1 MYFKLALRNLR
12 KNKLFTTVNIIGLS
26 VGIASVMAL
35 SFSVYQY
42 ITTDRMFKGKE
53 NLYYLKTITP
63 SGESYMQTT
72 YPLLEEIVK
81 TCPEVEAGTHA
92 QNWGNPPWLKY
103 GDKETQEGTNYVE
116 KDFLKVFTFPL
127 TQGNPAT
134 ALNDK
139 FSAVISDKV
148 ARQLFGKEN
157 PLGKTISADDSVQLT
172 ITGVMAPQPNNNT
185 IHSDV
190 LLTAALLK
198 DNKDF
203 VGGANWYNSFAS
215 NFLRLKPGSSIPV
228 FESKLAKIVATNYA
242 PESKKSI
249 IKAVAFSN
257 MKDEAGPLI
266 GVIIKG
272 SVGAAVFILLIIVVN
287 LINLN
292 AATMYTRSKEVGV
305 RQMMGSGKKN
315 IILQFCVENGLLV
328 FFSVVFGTLLFMYA
342 LLPQMNKFTGDRFG
356 ESVLNIKND
365 YRFLLLF
372 ILIGIVITLVAGSL
386 PAWRLTAFKISDV
399 VKGRLGNINSGN
411 RMRNIFI
418 TVQFTLAIIFIG
430 ITLILNRQINYM
442 KSVSIGFNK
451 ENVVVINTDLA
462 FRNPQA
468 ASVHFESLLQQLKD
482 NPNVRAVSTAQT
494 IPTGYWDNYN
504 TYMETASG
512 KEIKFRHAG
521 ADAGYL
527 KTFEVSLVEGRDF
540 DDALTAS
547 EEKSIIINKTAMNA
561 FGWTSAVGK
570 KLVSKGGNET
580 FTVIGVMDDFNYQNT
595 QGAIEPLMHWY
606 NGKQK
611 LGYNNYLSIN
621 AAPAYQKKLLEQ
633 LQHDFAAMP
642 SRRPFK
648 YSYMSDLVNKQYTL
662 LNGIL
667 TTTNFIAFLTIL
679 VASMGMFGL
688 ISLLAKQKVKEI
700 GVRKVLG
707 ASILNIVT
715 MLSRDFLKLV
725 LIASVIALP
734 VAWYAMHNWLNDF
747 AYRIEIKW
755 WMLLLT
761 SVIAIII
768 VIFTVGFQSIKAAL
782 MNPVKS
788 LRSE

>member
-1 MYFKLALRNLR
+1 MYFKLALRNLI

-53 NLYYLKTITP
+53 NMYFLKTITP

-72 YPLLEEIVK
+72 YPLLEEVVK
-81 TCPEVEAGTHA
+81 TCPEIEAGTHT
-92 QNWGNPPWLKY
+92 QSWNNPWLKY
-103 GDKETQEGTNYVE
+103 GDKEAQEGTMYVE
-116 KDFLKVFTFPL
+116 KDFFKVFTFPL
-127 TQGNPAT
+127 TAGNAST
-134 ALNDK
+134 ALEDK
-139 FSAVISDKV
+139 FSVVISDKV

-157 PLGKTISADDSVQLT
+157 PLGKNIAADDSVQLT
-172 ITGVMAPQPNNNT
+172 VTGVLAPQATNNT
-185 IHSDV
+185 IHTEV

-203 VGGANWYNSFAS
+203 AGGANWYNTFAS
-215 NFLRLKPGSSIPV
+215 NFLRLKPGSSIPL
-228 FESKLAKIVATNYA
+228 FESKLAKIVAANY
-242 PESKKSI
+242 PSETKKSI
-249 IKAVAFSN
+249 IKAVSFNN

-272 SVGAAVFILLIIVVN
+272 SIGAAIFILLIIVVN

-315 IILQFCVENGLLV
+315 IIFQFCIENGLLV
-328 FFSVVFGTLLFMYA
+328 LFSVVCGTLLFAYA
-342 LLPQMNKFTGDRFG
+342 LLPQMNKFTSDRFG
-356 ESVLNIKND
+356 ESVLNIRND
-365 YRFLLLF
+365 YPFLLVF
-372 ILIGIVITLVAGSL
+372 IFIGIVITLVAGSL

-399 VKGRLGNINSGN
+399 VKGRLGDGNSSN
-411 RMRNIFI
+411 RLRNIFI
-418 TVQFTLAIIFIG
+418 TLQFTLAIIFIG
-430 ITLILNRQINYM
+430 IALILNRQINYM
-442 KSVSIGFNK
+442 KGISVGFNK
-451 ENVVVINTDLA
+451 ENVVVLNTNLA
-462 FRNPQA
+462 FRNSKA
-468 ASVHFESLLQQLKD
+468 AGVHFESLLQQLKD
-482 NPNVRAVSTAQT
+482 NPNVKAVSTAQT
-494 IPTGYWDNYN
+494 IPTGYWSNYN
-504 TYMETASG
+504 TYIETATG
-512 KEIKFRHAG
+512 KEIVFRHAG

-527 KTFEVSLVEGRDF
+527 KTFEVPLMEGHDF
-540 DDALTAS
+540 DDALAAS
-547 EEKSIIINKTAMNA
+547 EQKSVIINKTAMKA

-570 KLVSKGGNET
+570 KLVAKGSNET
-580 FTVIGVMDDFNYQNT
+580 FTVIGVMNDFNYQNT

-611 LGYNNYLSIN
+611 LGDNKYLSIN
-621 AAPAYQKKLLEQ
+621 VAPAFQKQLLLQ
-633 LQHDFAAMP
+633 LEHDFAAMP

-648 YSYMSDLVNKQYTL
+648 YTYMSDLVNNQYTL

-707 ASILNIVT
+707 ASIQNIVT
-715 MLSRDFLKLV
+715 MLSADFLKLV

-734 VAWYAMHNWLNDF
+734 VAWYTMHNWLNDF

-761 SVIAIII
+761 SIIATII
-768 VIFTVGFQSIKAAL
+768 VLLTVSFQSIKAAL